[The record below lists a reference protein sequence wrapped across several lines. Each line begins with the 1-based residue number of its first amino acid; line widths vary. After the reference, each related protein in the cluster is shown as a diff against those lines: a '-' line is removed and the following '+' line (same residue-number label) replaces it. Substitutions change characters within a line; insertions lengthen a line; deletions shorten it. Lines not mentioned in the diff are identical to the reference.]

1 MPRWYVP
8 AARRCHRLTPGV
20 TARVSPPGRRRAHPG
35 GGWSCPGPALYLKD
49 QLGNYDR
56 LPAQIPG
63 QRALIAITGQGDAA
77 ADLFPVAALRNGAG
91 QYTEPTNA
99 GMAAAVATMIPAG
112 DGTLQVNEH
121 SSNPAVYPLTM
132 VIYAV
137 APTSGTSHAKAA
149 AIAKFI
155 DYAAGAGQ
163 APGARADQ
171 VPGGFLPLPAKLRAQ
186 ARKDAQEVRDQTGN
200 TTR

>member
-8 AARRCHRLTPGV
+8 AARRCH
-20 TARVSPPGRRRAHPG
+20 
-35 GGWSCPGPALYLKD
+35 
-49 QLGNYDR
+49 
-56 LPAQIPG
+56 
-63 QRALIAITGQGDAA
+63 
-77 ADLFPVAALRNGAG
+77 
-91 QYTEPTNA
+91 
-99 GMAAAVATMIPAG
+99 
-112 DGTLQVNEH
+112 
-121 SSNPAVYPLTM
+121 M

-163 APGARADQ
+163 APGARAGQ
-171 VPGGFLPLPAKLRAQ
+171 LPGGFLPLPAKLRAQ